1 MNEEEMKKMEE
12 VMASSGMPRG
22 MNIHIRFDGELQK
35 ITKMEGFSMMI
46 SEGASFIFL
55 LQSIFMEYPKIEKK
69 YPPGVLGFSINGIP
83 PRDYAMLFDGDT
95 VDFCVVVQ

>member
-12 VMASSGMPRG
+12 MMASSGMPRG
-22 MNIHIRFDGELQK
+22 MNIRVRFDVELQK
-35 ITKMEGFSMMI
+35 ITRTEGFSMMI

-83 PRDYAMLFDGDT
+83 PRNHAVLFDGDT
-95 VDFCVVVQ
+95 VDFLVVVQ